1 MSNSLWPHGLQ
12 HTRLPSPSPTP
23 RACLNSYPS
32 SRWCHLT
39 ISSSDLP
46 FSCLQSFP
54 ASGSFPMSQLFR
66 VKWPKYWSF
75 SFSISPSNKYLR
87 LISFRMDCLDL
98 LAVQRTLKSL
108 LHCHSS
114 NMLMEKSREIAPEGM
129 KRLSQ
134 SRKKLWMCQV
144 VEVKSS
150 AVKNKIA

>member
-1 MSNSLWPHGLQ
+1 MSDSLRPCGLQ
-12 HTRLPSPSPTP
+12 HSRLSQSLPKLKSIESVMPSNHFILCCPLLLLPSIFPS
-23 RACLNSYPS
+23 
-32 SRWCHLT
+32 
-39 ISSSDLP
+39 IKV
-46 FSCLQSFP
+46 FSNELV
-54 ASGSFPMSQLFR
+54 LHIR
-66 VKWPKYWSF
+66 WPKYWSF
-75 SFSISPSNKYLR
+75 NFSINPANEYSGLT
-87 LISFRMDCLDL
+87 SFRMDCLDL